1 MPRGLGRRD
10 CTNRPAERTTISGS
24 APSPVADAVTKAA
37 KNTVTTFGS
46 TAVTL
51 FTTFAVVHS

>member
-1 MPRGLGRRD
+1 VRQ
-10 CTNRPAERTTISGS
+10 A
-24 APSPVADAVTKAA
+24 VADAVTNA

-51 FTTFAVVHS
+51 FTTFVVVHS